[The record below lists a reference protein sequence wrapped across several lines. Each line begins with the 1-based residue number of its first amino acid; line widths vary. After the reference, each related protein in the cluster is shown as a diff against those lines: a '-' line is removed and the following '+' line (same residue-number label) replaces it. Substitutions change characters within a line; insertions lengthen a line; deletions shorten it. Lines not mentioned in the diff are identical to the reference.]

1 MKYCFEKYD
10 HCSKGII
17 FKGCVQ
23 VDACSTEEAM
33 ELAQAK
39 AGEHIK
45 LQQVY
50 INPADPY
57 SR

>member
-1 MKYCFEKYD
+1 MKYCFEKYEHGD
-10 HCSKGII
+10 RGIV
-17 FKGCVQ
+17 FKGCVL
-23 VDACSTEEAM
+23 VDASDTEEAT
-33 ELAQAK
+33 ELAQLK

-50 INPADPY
+50 INPSDPY